1 MYFSEIYTI
10 VFQIASFIFYTS
22 SKCGRSL
29 CPTLYFNQTWN
40 VSTSFIKH
48 TISIINYT
56 YSSNTRQ
63 VYFDTSC
70 VLVCTAC
77 VKAQFVKDNLYQN
90 KLKCN
95 GTICIKINLHVKAQ
109 YVSKK
114 PKCNGTI
121 CIKINLHIEAQYVS
135 K

>member
-1 MYFSEIYTI
+1 LY
-10 VFQIASFIFYTS
+10 
-22 SKCGRSL
+22 KNN
-29 CPTLYFNQTWN
+29 PTY
-40 VSTSFIKH
+40 
-48 TISIINYT
+48 
-56 YSSNTRQ
+56 R
-63 VYFDTSC
+63 
-70 VLVCTAC
+70 
-77 VKAQFVKDNLYQN
+77 
-90 KLKCN
+90 